1 MLSITEV
8 FFRLKAF
15 FKQKK
20 FCFTC
25 IEKILKFCCTHI
37 ETIYYQNVKPNEVK
51 KLCNQ
56 LLASFTFIL
65 WGGDHYDNIETILDV
80 FDPPKVR
87 QCSLFL

>member
-1 MLSITEV
+1 MLSITEF
-8 FFRLKAF
+8 FFRLKYCI
-15 FKQKK
+15 KQKK
-20 FCFTC
+20 SC
-25 IEKILKFCCTHI
+25 I

-51 KLCNQ
+51 NLCNQ

-80 FDPPKVR
+80 FNPPKVR